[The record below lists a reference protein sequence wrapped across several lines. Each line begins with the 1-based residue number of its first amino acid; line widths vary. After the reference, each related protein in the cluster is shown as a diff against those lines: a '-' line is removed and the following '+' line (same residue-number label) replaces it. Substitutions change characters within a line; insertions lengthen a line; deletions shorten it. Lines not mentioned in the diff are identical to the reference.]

1 MLAEQR
7 KSSTLPLERHGVIGD
22 TRTAV
27 LVSDAGAIEWA
38 CLPDFDSPSVFARL
52 LGTTGGFFCIAPRN
66 EFSSRQYYESGTNI
80 LVTEFTTTTGKVR
93 LRDFMPYIPN
103 RRVPTAEIHRI
114 VECCEGETELTLTF
128 APRFD
133 YGRQAAIIH
142 IAEHGATATA
152 QNYSFTLSSP
162 IPLAQTDDAVGCT
175 FKMRNGE
182 EYSFVADWGATEVY
196 PVRSYQTYGR
206 IAETRK
212 FWRDWIGRLSYQGR
226 YRNAV
231 ERSLL
236 ALKLLSYEPSG
247 AIVAS
252 PTTSLPEW
260 IGGGRNWDYRFT
272 WIRDSSFI
280 LGAFFRAGFIEE
292 GTAFFDFILQ
302 RVFNGRDLKILYDIR
317 GNTAGAEE
325 ELPHL
330 SGYADSQPVRIGN
343 GAADQYQLDIYGSLM
358 DAAWLYH
365 THGGVIT
372 STEWQTLRRLLTVVV
387 EKWREP
393 DSGIWEAR
401 SEPKHYTYSKV
412 WAWVALDRAVKI
424 ALKLGLSAETDAWRA
439 EADHVKR
446 DILAGAWNARLG
458 CFTQYYDSETIDA
471 SLLVMA
477 ETGFIDVNDPRFLA
491 TFDQIQVKLG
501 HPHLPL
507 FYRYDTAHFDDG
519 VGGEEG
525 RFLLMSFWYIDCLI
539 ALRRLPEARAAL
551 EQMISL
557 SAPLGLY
564 SECIDPSA
572 PTGQRFLGNFPQGFS
587 HLGFVNSVYKLD
599 QIRRIIEAG

>member
-1 MLAEQR
+1 MLAEISR
-7 KSSTLPLERHGVIGD
+7 NTATPLERYGVIGD

-27 LVSDAGAIEWA
+27 LISAAGSIDWA
-38 CLPDFDSPSVFARL
+38 CLPDFDSHSVFARL
-52 LGTTGGFFCIAPRN
+52 LGEAGGFFSISPRQ

-80 LVTEFTTTTGKVR
+80 LVTEFTTATGKAR

-114 VECCEGETELTLTF
+114 IECCEGKTEIELVF
-128 APRFD
+128 APRFN
-133 YGRQAAIIH
+133 YGRVAATMRIS
-142 IAEHGATATA
+142 EHGTTAATAK
-152 QNYSFTLSSP
+152 YSLSLSSP
-162 IPLAQTDDAVGCT
+162 VPLTECGETATCAFVMQS
-175 FKMRNGE
+175 GE
-182 EYSFVADWGATEVY
+182 EFTFVADWGATEVY
-196 PVRSYQTYGR
+196 PVRSYQSYGR
-206 IAETRK
+206 VAETRK
-212 FWRDWIGRLSYQGR
+212 FWRNWIGRLSYQGR
-226 YRNAV
+226 YREAV

-247 AIVAS
+247 AIVAA

-260 IGGGRNWDYRFT
+260 LGGTRNWDYRFT

-292 GTAFFDFILQ
+292 GTAYFDFILQ

-317 GNTAGAEE
+317 GNAAGAEE

-330 SGYADSQPVRIGN
+330 AGYAGSQPVRIGN

-372 STEWQTLRRLLTVVV
+372 STEWQTLRRLLAVVV

-412 WAWVALDRAVKI
+412 WAWVALDRAFRI
-424 ALKLGLSAETDAWRA
+424 ALKLGLSAEVDSWRA
-439 EADHVKR
+439 EADHIKR

-458 CFTQYYDSETIDA
+458 CFTQYYDSETVDA

-477 ETGFIDVNDPRFLA
+477 ETGFIDVNDARFLA
-491 TFDQIQVKLG
+491 TFDQIKSKLG
-501 HPHLPL
+501 HPDLPL
-507 FYRYDTAHFDDG
+507 FYRYDTSQFDDG

-539 ALRRLPEARAAL
+539 AMRRLPEARAAL

-564 SECIDPSA
+564 SECIDPNA
-572 PTGQRFLGNFPQGFS
+572 PVGRRFLGNFPQGFS
-587 HLGFVNSVYKLD
+587 HLGFINSVYKLD

>member
-1 MLAEQR
+1 MPAEE
-7 KSSTLPLERHGVIGD
+7 KHNPSLPLERYGVIGD

-27 LVSDAGAIEWA
+27 LVSATGSVDWA
-38 CLPDFDSPSVFARL
+38 CLPDFDSPSAFTRL
-52 LGTTGGFFCIAPRN
+52 LGAAGGFFSIAPRH

-80 LVTEFTTTTGKVR
+80 LVTEFTTATGKAR

-114 VECCEGETELTLTF
+114 VECCEGETELNLIF
-128 APRFD
+128 APRFGD
-133 YGRQAAIIH
+133 ARIVPAMQIT
-142 IAEHGATATA
+142 EHGATAAA
-152 QNYSFTLSSP
+152 QAYSFSLSSP
-162 IPLAQTDDAVGCT
+162 IPLLQKDDAAVCG
-175 FKMRNGE
+175 FRLRNGE
-182 EYSFVADWGATEVY
+182 EFSFVADWGATEVY
-196 PVRSYQTYGR
+196 PVRSYQSYGR

-212 FWRDWIGRLSYQGR
+212 FWREWIGRLSYQGR
-226 YRNAV
+226 YREAV

-247 AIVAS
+247 AIVAA

-260 IGGGRNWDYRFT
+260 LGGTRNWDYRFT

-292 GTAFFDFILQ
+292 GTAYFDFILQ

-317 GNTAGAEE
+317 GSAAGAEE
-325 ELPHL
+325 VLPHL
-330 SGYADSQPVRIGN
+330 SGYAGSSPVRVGN

-365 THGGVIT
+365 IHGGVIT
-372 STEWQTLRRLLTVVV
+372 STEWQTLRRLLVVV
-387 EKWREP
+387 IEKWREP

-424 ALKLGLSAETDAWRA
+424 ALKLGLSTEVDIWRA

-458 CFTQYYDSETIDA
+458 CFTQSYDSEIVDA

-477 ETGFIDVNDPRFLA
+477 ETGFIDVNDTRFIA
-491 TFDQIQVKLG
+491 TLDQIKNKLG
-501 HPHLPL
+501 HPRLPL
-507 FYRYDTAHFDDG
+507 FYRYDSSQFDDG

-557 SAPLGLY
+557 SEPLGLY
-564 SECIDPSA
+564 SECIDPEA
-572 PTGQRFLGNFPQGFS
+572 PPGRRFLGNFPQGFS